1 MDRKVYKDRTPV
13 YIMEDKPRAVNKTLA
28 VLNDPKYKEI
38 VDQSMAEMDAMAL
51 ALTDAGKSPEEAKLI
66 IQQEYFKNLK
76 MASEPAVMMQKT
88 MAELA
93 TRISIDRVMNPESDL
108 VSEKYQKLVDLQIR
122 ALKAQASLDK
132 KISLSVQGYDDKS
145 VSFEF
150 IDVEDS

>member
-1 MDRKVYKDRTPV
+1 
-13 YIMEDKPRAVNKTLA
+13 MEAKPRSVNKTLA

-38 VDQSMAEMDAMAL
+38 VDQSIAEMDSMAF
-51 ALTDAGKSPEEAKLI
+51 ALSNAGKSPEEARLI
-66 IQQEYFKNLK
+66 IEQEYFKNLK
-76 MASEPAVMMQKT
+76 MAGEPAAMMQKT

-93 TRISIDRVMNPESDL
+93 TRISIDRIMNPEADL
-108 VSEKYQKLVDLQIR
+108 VSEKYQKLVDLQIK

-132 KISLSVQGYDDKS
+132 KISLNVQGYDDKA